1 MGLVMHSRINGK
13 TVIGLTAGIA
23 IENSKGSKNVRAK
36 VDTGATKS
44 SIDIALAQK
53 LHLGPVIKSKI
64 VKSAH
69 GHTIRP
75 IVEITITLAGKT
87 MKEEFTLADRKHM
100 KYPVLIG
107 QNILKHGFLI
117 DPST

>member
-1 MGLVMHSRINGK
+1 MHSRINGRI
-13 TVIGLTAGIA
+13 VVGLIEGIEV
-23 IENSKGSKNVRAK
+23 ENSKGSKTVK
-36 VDTGATKS
+36 GKIDTGATKS

-69 GHTIRP
+69 GHAIRP

-87 MKEEFTLADRKHM
+87 MTEEFTLADRKHM

-117 DPST
+117 DPTK

>member
-1 MGLVMHSRINGK
+1 MHSRINGK
-13 TVIGLTAGIA
+13 TVIGL
-23 IENSKGSKNVRAK
+23 IESIEVQNSKGMKKVKSKI
-36 VDTGATKS
+36 DTGATKS

-69 GHTIRP
+69 GHMIRP
-75 IVEITITLAGKT
+75 IVSITITLAEKT
-87 MKEEFTLADRKHM
+87 MTEEFTLADRKHM

-107 QNILKHGFLI
+107 QNVLKHGFLI
-117 DPST
+117 DPSQ